1 MKKSIYDFL
10 RIAQIIIPALGT
22 LYTALASVWGWQ
34 YGEAV
39 VATCAAVTAFI
50 GVILKTESKAFF
62 SENIIIPKEI
72 PEDEI

>member
-22 LYTALASVWGWQ
+22 LYTALASVWGWD
-34 YGEAV
+34 YGEGV
-39 VATCAAVTAFI
+39 VATCAAVTAFL

-62 SENIIIPKEI
+62 SENIIMPLEI